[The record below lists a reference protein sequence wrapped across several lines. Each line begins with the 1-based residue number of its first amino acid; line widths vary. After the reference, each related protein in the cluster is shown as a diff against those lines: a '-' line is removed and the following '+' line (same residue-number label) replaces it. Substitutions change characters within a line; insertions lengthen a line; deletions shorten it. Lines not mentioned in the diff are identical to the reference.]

1 MPGKHRSTT
10 NMVLGKFGTPQV
22 IWPNKRNTMN
32 NNLLDII
39 ERFQTHHALQE
50 ERELKNSHASTN
62 GAVAPG
68 LSDKNESPRT
78 SLFETE
84 EVRVSTVAIP
94 ARAEW
99 LPPHDGRDRLIVTL
113 GKIDQLSR
121 GDGDPA
127 FPARWTWVSAN
138 SDFKVPNE
146 ANQTRHWLIVEF
158 KEANAQETRKEEDP
172 IMSQKHRSET
182 NTVLVEHETRRQFVA

>member
-1 MPGKHRSTT
+1 MAAQQTWYWANPDALGNER
-10 NMVLGKFGTPQV
+10 NMNDNV
-22 IWPNKRNTMN
+22 I
-32 NNLLDII
+32 DII

-50 ERELKNSHASTN
+50 EREMKDPHASTN

-78 SLFETE
+78 SLLETE

-99 LPPHDGRDRLIVTL
+99 LPPHDGRDRLVVTL
-113 GKIDQLSR
+113 GKISQRLP

-138 SDFKVPNE
+138 SDFKVPNQ

-158 KEANAQETRKEEDP
+158 KEANAQENRTAEENP
-172 IMSQKHRSET
+172 IMPQKHDSET
-182 NTVLVEHETRRQFVA
+182 NTVLGEPKTRRQLVA